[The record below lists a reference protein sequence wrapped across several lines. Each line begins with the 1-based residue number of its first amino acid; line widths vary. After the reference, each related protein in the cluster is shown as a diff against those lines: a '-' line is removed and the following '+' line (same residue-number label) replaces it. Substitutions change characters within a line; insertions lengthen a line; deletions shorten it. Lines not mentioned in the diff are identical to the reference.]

1 MSTSIG
7 TQYPTQIPELSES
20 ADIQNA
26 LRYYHYGQITDPGS
40 GTLNANSIAGYIH
53 ALTTGKAALAGS
65 TFTGDVAV
73 TATTASTSSTT
84 GSLKTAGG
92 LGVAGNANIGGNL
105 NVVGSVTISGNV
117 VNHLVT
123 NAQSASYTLVLA
135 DDGKMI
141 EMNLSSAN
149 NVTIPLNSSV
159 AFPIGTQITIVQT
172 GTGQTNVNVT
182 TGVTLNCSPQSTA
195 NTAKL
200 RAQWSSIQLI
210 KRGTDTWLAIGD
222 LG

>member
-105 NVVGSVTISGNV
+105 NV